1 MYVVV
6 SDYTK
11 KSEYIKNA
19 INILATCKTRYDA
32 IDTAEQM
39 FFKDF
44 KRYPDND
51 IDYSKVHQIDREGY
65 DSCTGAEIDP
75 YPIYVIGEAVD
86 DGETYHVYY
95 MVIETEK

>member
-1 MYVVV
+1 MYIVV

-11 KSEYIKNA
+11 KSEYIQNA
-19 INILATCKTRYDA
+19 ICILDTCEVLDDA

-44 KRYPDND
+44 KSNPDKD
-51 IDYSKVHQIDREGY
+51 IDYSRVHQIDREGY

-95 MVIETEK
+95 MVIEIED